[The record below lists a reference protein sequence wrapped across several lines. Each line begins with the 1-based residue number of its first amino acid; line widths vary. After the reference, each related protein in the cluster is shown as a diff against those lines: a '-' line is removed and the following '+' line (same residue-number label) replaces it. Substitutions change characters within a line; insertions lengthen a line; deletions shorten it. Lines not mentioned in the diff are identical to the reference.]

1 MPTRR
6 FHTDSRTRENFTEG
20 GLTSLTG
27 QPKRRWGRYV
37 VKELVDNALEAV
49 EGTENPAVTVRL
61 RRVGRG
67 HRSWISRVEVEDNG
81 PGIPAG
87 TLEKIAGVDAFGG
100 TKRHYAL
107 PTRGTQ
113 GNALMTIIGIQF
125 LADGGGPLQIETRCT
140 EYALPVD
147 ESVVD
152 AVPAVRV
159 EKRGPSDTEGTAVRV
174 EFGELGNRWG
184 AADSIYRTLYGFS
197 ALNPHVRFKVVTV
210 GPGGERRVTI
220 NSAPCGD
227 SATRYEPKGSATTGR
242 ALWFS
247 DSSFFERL
255 KADLRA
261 APGLPVGQ
269 FVSEFDGL
277 SSRKK
282 RRAVL
287 DALPVGRSDPIG
299 DVFGGSN
306 GRFCGE
312 AARDLLQAM
321 KAETTPRAESGLP
334 STLGSVGPALKD
346 GARRLLE
353 HSEERPI
360 SGLVERLQEGGWDGD
375 SWEDLALYYRGS
387 GAKETGGKRVP
398 FVFEVAAIPFLE
410 GSLLNGTQHRF
421 GINQSVAY
429 SAPNA
434 AAQIS
439 HTGSAPDTS
448 HRSIEAAFSGAAHPF
463 AVVSNLTCPNLS
475 FQDKGKQS
483 FATGPFE
490 GVISEVV
497 GKALRKYERE
507 LRPALNEATRDDRPE
522 PPELDG
528 KAPKGFIK
536 DAVFDLFAG
545 VYDDATEGGR
555 YSITM
560 RQLFYKMRPAFQRYA
575 KRAGYKWKCSATPTD
590 RKELALNY
598 DTFTGY
604 VDEYERDV
612 LGKRVVHRDERGFFV
627 EPHSERRVELSTKKV
642 RQYDPAAAVAEEC
655 GTLLYVEKK
664 GFYEQIHVD
673 FEITKRYDVGL
684 ICAEGYNTGA
694 GRDLVEKIRRENP
707 GVRLLL
713 LTDLDVGGLGIA
725 TDANRPDALSAAESF
740 EAERIGVTLEDVQRY
755 GLSAESVGL
764 NHSERTELQ
773 NRHKRDEISGDVFDF
788 LSGGK
793 RVEINA
799 FSPTE
804 LKGYL
809 EDKLQA
815 AGVEKIRPGTEE
827 VETPDVDGWEETR
840 NGAIREA
847 IGRYVQKQIGGDLID
862 RLVQECGDA
871 AAIPPESERP
881 TADAGAEEIRERI
894 LQRLEKR
901 PPQAWTEI
909 NRDVVESVTKETT
922 AAQNE
927 LKATVR
933 EEVLEY
939 LSASDL
945 VDVGS
950 S

>member
-6 FHTDSRTRENFTEG
+6 FHTDSRTRENFTEN

-27 QPKRRWGRYV
+27 QPSQNWGRYV

-49 EGTENPAVTVRL
+49 EGTESPVVTVRL

-67 HRSWISRVEVEDNG
+67 SRSWIRRVEVEDNG
-81 PGIPAG
+81 PGIDG
-87 TLEKIAGVDAFGG
+87 DTLRQIADVEAFGG

-113 GNALMTIIGIQF
+113 GNALMTVIGIQS
-125 LADGGGPLQIETRCT
+125 LADGGPLQIETRGT

-174 EFGELGNRWG
+174 EFGESGTRWARG
-184 AADSIYRTLYGFS
+184 DSIYRTLYGFS
-197 ALNPHVRFKVVTV
+197 ALNPHVQFEVVTV
-210 GPGGERRVTI
+210 GPGEDPRVTI
-220 NSAPCGD
+220 GSGSCGD
-227 SATRYEPKGSATTGR
+227 SATRYAQKSGATTGR

-247 DSSFFERL
+247 DSSFSERL

-261 APGLPVGQ
+261 APDLSLEQ

-287 DALPVGRSDPIG
+287 EKVDVDRSAPIG
-299 DVFGGSN
+299 DVFGGQN
-306 GRFCGE
+306 GRFRGG

-321 KAETTPRAESGLP
+321 KAETTARAESGLP
-334 STLGSVGPALKD
+334 STLGSVGAALKR

-353 HSEERPI
+353 HREERPI
-360 SGLVERLQEGGWDGD
+360 SDLVERLQSDGFGGD

-398 FVFEVAAIPFLE
+398 FVFEVAAIPFLG

-434 AAQIS
+434 AVEIS
-439 HTGSAPDTS
+439 HAGGASDTS
-448 HRSIEAAFSGAAHPF
+448 HRSTAAAFGDAAHPF

-490 GVISEVV
+490 NVISEVV
-497 GKALRKYERE
+497 GKTLRKYERE

-522 PPELDG
+522 PTLQN

-536 DAVFDLFAG
+536 DAVFDLFGA
-545 VYDDATEGGR
+545 VYEEATEGGR
-555 YSITM
+555 FSITM

-604 VDEYERDV
+604 VGEYEQDV

-642 RQYDPAAAVAEEC
+642 RQYDPAAAVSEEC

-725 TDANRPDALSAAESF
+725 TDADRPDALSERETF
-740 EAERIGVTLEDVQRY
+740 GAERIGVTPEDVERY
-755 GLSAESVGL
+755 GLHVETPGL
-764 NHSERTELQ
+764 SD
-773 NRHKRDEISGDVFDF
+773 RDRSRLHTFHEAGHVPDPAFDF
-788 LSGGK
+788 LSSGK

-799 FSPTE
+799 FSPTD

-815 AGVEKIRPGTEE
+815 AGVEKIRPDAEE
-827 VETPDVDGWEETR
+827 VETPDVDGWEKTR

-862 RLVQECGDA
+862 RLIQECGDA
-871 AAIPPESERP
+871 ADVPPESERP
-881 TADAGAEEIRERI
+881 TADASAEEIRDRI
-894 LQRLEKR
+894 LEKLDER

-909 NRDVVESVTKETT
+909 NRDVVESVTEETT
-922 AAQNE
+922 AAQDE
-927 LKATVR
+927 LRDTVQKA
-933 EEVLEY
+933 VLEQ

>member
-1 MPTRR
+1 M
-6 FHTDSRTRENFTEG
+6 
-20 GLTSLTG
+20 
-27 QPKRRWGRYV
+27 
-37 VKELVDNALEAV
+37 
-49 EGTENPAVTVRL
+49 TV
-61 RRVGRG
+61 
-67 HRSWISRVEVEDNG
+67 
-81 PGIPAG
+81 
-87 TLEKIAGVDAFGG
+87 
-100 TKRHYAL
+100 
-107 PTRGTQ
+107 
-113 GNALMTIIGIQF
+113 IGIQS
-125 LADGGGPLQIETRCT
+125 LADGGPLQIETRGT
-140 EYALPVD
+140 EYALSVD

-152 AVPAVRV
+152 AAPAVRV
-159 EKRGPSDTEGTAVRV
+159 EERGASDTGGTAVTV
-174 EFGELGNRWG
+174 EFGDSGNRWARG
-184 AADSIYRTLYGFS
+184 DSIYRTLYGFS
-197 ALNPHVRFKVVTV
+197 ALNPHVRFEVVTV
-210 GPGGERRVTI
+210 GPDGDTYTEI
-220 NSAPCGD
+220 NSDPCGD
-227 SATRYEPKGSATTGR
+227 DTTRYAPKGNATTGR

-247 DSSFFERL
+247 EGSFSERL

-261 APGLPVGQ
+261 APGLPTGQ

-282 RRAVL
+282 RRDVL

-306 GRFCGE
+306 GRFRVE

-334 STLGSVGPALKD
+334 NTLGSVGPALKG

-353 HSEERPI
+353 HSEDRPI
-360 SGLVERLQEGGWDGD
+360 SALVDRLQADGWDGD

-398 FVFEVAAIPFLE
+398 FVFEVAAIPFVE
-410 GSLLNGTQHRF
+410 GSYLTSTTHRF

-434 AAQIS
+434 TVEIF
-439 HTGSAPDTS
+439 HVGDAPDTS
-448 HRSIEAAFSGAAHPF
+448 HRSIAAAFGDAAHPF

-483 FATGPFE
+483 FATEPFE
-490 GVISEVV
+490 DVISEVV

-507 LRPALNEATRDDRPE
+507 LRPALNEAARDDRPE

-536 DAVFDLFAG
+536 NAVFDLFEP
-545 VYDDATEGGR
+545 VYNESTEGGR
-555 YSITM
+555 FSITM
-560 RQLFYKMRPAFQRYA
+560 RQLFYRMRPAFQRYA
-575 KRAGYKWKCSATPTD
+575 NRAGYKWKCSATPTD
-590 RKELALNY
+590 RKELALIY
-598 DTFTGY
+598 DTFTDY
-604 VDEYERDV
+604 VAEYEQEV
-612 LGKRVVHRDERGFFV
+612 LGERVVHRDERGFFV

-642 RQYDPAAAVAEEC
+642 RQYDPAAAVSEEC

-684 ICAEGYNTGA
+684 ICAEGFNVGA

-725 TDANRPDALSAAESF
+725 GDADRPDALSAVESF
-740 EAERIGVTLEDVQRY
+740 GAERIGVTPEDVERY
-755 GLSAESVGL
+755 GLHVETPGL
-764 NHSERTELQ
+764 SD
-773 NRHKRDEISGDVFDF
+773 RDRSRLHTFHEAGHVPGPVFEF
-788 LSGGK
+788 LSDGN

-815 AGVEKIRPGTEE
+815 AGVEKIRPPAEE
-827 VETPDVDGWEETR
+827 VETPDVPEWESVR
-840 NGAIREA
+840 NKAIREG
-847 IGRYVQKQIGGDLID
+847 IGRYVQEQIGGHLID

-871 AAIPPESERP
+871 AAVPPESERP

-894 LQRLEKR
+894 IDKLEER

-909 NRDVVESVTKETT
+909 NRDVVESVTEETT
-922 AAQNE
+922 AAQDE

-933 EEVLEY
+933 EAVLDY